1 MLHCTGELLDGSS
14 TDAIEVQVD
23 VNDEGFAL
31 IFSDGE
37 ICHHQFSDIKHLNET
52 ASGYSLTFR
61 NNPLQQGLDKQL
73 HFTDLHLYSTLLDI
87 INSSESP
94 HIHYRIA
101 NYFRRLKLW
110 QIALFTISV
119 LIIFLSVFFSLLQH
133 AYTITPS
140 SYDTYLGNKI
150 DSTMS
155 KVYTRCKSP
164 QMDTF
169 LNKAMERLSQPDDR
183 FSHKVIVINDPTK
196 NAVSL
201 PGGTIYL
208 FRGLLDSS
216 KSPDE
221 ILGIL
226 GHEISHAEQRHSV
239 RQIIQSMGIY
249 YMSTLSI
256 GIAMD
261 GFDFLQGLENTLE
274 MSSLLFTLRYS
285 RQFEREADSLGIER
299 LHRAN
304 LQVGPLDSILT
315 RLTPPPR
322 WRDRVL
328 SIFSTHP
335 MQQER
340 SARIAEAR
348 KNETFSPDTIFT
360 SERAHWDMIRKCCT
374 DSIPSKPFWKKL
386 ISRKKNKKSSISKP
400 GFFNQR

>member
-14 TDAIEVQVD
+14 TDAIEVQVE
-23 VNDEGFAL
+23 VNDEGLSL
-31 IFSDGE
+31 IFPDGE
-37 ICHHQFSDIKHLNET
+37 ICHHQFSEFNHINET
-52 ASGYSLTFR
+52 ANGYSLTFR
-61 NNPLQQGLDKQL
+61 QNPLQQGPNQQL
-73 HFTDLHLYSTLLDI
+73 HFIDSHLYSTLLDI
-87 INSSESP
+87 INLSKSP
-94 HIHYRIA
+94 HIHHRIA
-101 NYFRRLKLW
+101 NHFRRLKLW
-110 QIALFTISV
+110 QIALFTIST
-119 LIIFLSVFFSLLQH
+119 LIIFLSAFFSLLQH
-133 AYTITPS
+133 AYNITPS
-140 SYDTYLGNKI
+140 AYDTYLGNKI
-150 DSTMS
+150 DSTFS
-155 KVYTRCKSP
+155 HVYTRCESQ

-169 LNKAMERLSQPDDR
+169 LSKAMERLSQPDDR
-183 FSHKVIVINDPTK
+183 FPHRVIVINDPTQ
-196 NAVSL
+196 NALSL

-226 GHEISHAEQRHSV
+226 GHEISHAEHRHSV

-322 WRDRVL
+322 WRDRIL
-328 SIFSTHP
+328 AIFSTHP

-340 SARIAEAR
+340 SSRIAEAR
-348 KNETFSPDTIFT
+348 KKETFSPDTFFIV
-360 SERAHWDMIRKCCT
+360 ERSQWDMIKKCCT
-374 DSIPSKPFWKKL
+374 DSMPSKPFWKKL